1 MSFTS
6 QSRDTGI
13 LTTSYV
19 NTSIGGCVHF
29 FFNMEGGA
37 SAELKTYIAY
47 MYNTTKLM
55 TFYASGM
62 HVKTDEWA
70 EGFFS
75 VSNGGIFTVAFE
87 TYGDIYYLKPS
98 VVAIDDVSFRE
109 GESCPVIQGKYC
121 YHYQYSQTCFSDHLH

>member
-1 MSFTS
+1 MP
-6 QSRDTGI
+6 
-13 LTTSYV
+13 SYV

-47 MYNTTKLM
+47 NTTKLM
-55 TFYASGM
+55 TFYASGT
-62 HVKTDEWA
+62 HIKTDEWV

>member
-1 MSFTS
+1 MP
-6 QSRDTGI
+6 
-13 LTTSYV
+13 SYV

-47 MYNTTKLM
+47 NTTKLM

-62 HVKTDEWA
+62 HIKTDEWV

-75 VSNGGIFTVAFE
+75 VLIRNGAKTIS
-87 TYGDIYYLKPS
+87 L
-98 VVAIDDVSFRE
+98 
-109 GESCPVIQGKYC
+109 
-121 YHYQYSQTCFSDHLH
+121 QTLFGRLN

>member
-1 MSFTS
+1 LPCIT
-6 QSRDTGI
+6 
-13 LTTSYV
+13 
-19 NTSIGGCVHF
+19 
-29 FFNMEGGA
+29 GA
-37 SAELKTYIAY
+37 SGTHIKT
-47 MYNTTKLM
+47 N
-55 TFYASGM
+55 
-62 HVKTDEWA
+62 EWV

-121 YHYQYSQTCFSDHLH
+121 YHYQYSQTCCLIYNGNNILQSNMSYVTFHGNIEIWSHKTGGL